1 MQIYLP
7 KIIYTS
13 PTKLPTLEKLLLYYI
28 IHKSF
33 KCSDETNN
41 NLDLEIDLKDLTQ
54 ILNNSTLEFT
64 DLKSQ
69 LNYAINNLTKINMS
83 LVDNGF
89 HIKIAPIENMYFDK
103 FSSKL
108 YVTPTPIIIEYLD
121 QILCGNF
128 VVFDLNTNSLVKK

>member
-13 PTKLPTLEKLLLYYI
+13 PTKLPILEKIILYYI

-33 KCSDETNN
+33 EDSALSNDNSNVEI
-41 NLDLEIDLKDLTQ
+41 NLNTLYS
-54 ILNNSTLEFT
+54 ILSNSPIEFT

-69 LNYAINNLTKINMS
+69 MKSSINNLTKINMS

-89 HIKIAPIENMYFDK
+89 HIKISPIESTYLDK
-103 FSSKL
+103 FTSTL
-108 YVTPTPIIIEYLD
+108 YVVINPIIIEYLD
-121 QILCGNF
+121 QVFTGNY
-128 VVFDLNTNSLVKK
+128 VTIDLSSDFK